1 MNYKKL
7 QCIVILSIIPA
18 ITWAES
24 APSDSKPCEVNMPSP
39 PHSGSGDFGHMK
51 GERLPPYLHGI
62 TLSDPQK
69 ESIKILMQKNDAVMK
84 DIHKTAMQNTIYTK
98 SQVFSDQYS
107 EEKIAALI
115 KKTLPYNEQMALNIT
130 KLDRAIYELLSPE
143 QQQEVNKHLAD
154 LSKCLT
160 K

>member
-24 APSDSKPCEVNMPSP
+24 VPSDSMPCKFNMTSLP
-39 PHSGSGDFGHMK
+39 PAESGEFRHIK
-51 GERLPPYLHGI
+51 GERLPPYLHDI
-62 TLSDPQK
+62 TLSDTQK
-69 ESIKILMQKNDAVMK
+69 ESIKALMQKNDAVMK

-115 KKTLPYNEQMALNIT
+115 KKTLPYHEQMALNIT